1 MSSAQVLDKVIIV
14 NDSNEVTT
22 EHTFVDGDSL
32 IFNIK
37 CGNLVNQSLEW
48 EACVE

>member
-1 MSSAQVLDKVIIV
+1 MKICLFITFLMATMMSSAQVLDKVIIV

-32 IFNIK
+32 IFNVVI
-37 CGNLVNQSLEW
+37 L
-48 EACVE
+48 